1 MRGEPTR
8 RTRVIVT
15 VAVFSLLAVGLFFG
29 VRALIDVAASQTAA
43 TSAPTPT
50 PTSTTAGFIYTSDEF
65 GYSIEFPAEPTEQS
79 QTVPAGGADI
89 EVTSASWDN
98 GSASLVS
105 TGARYPAGEL
115 SDTTTSLKTALDGLV
130 ANTPDA
136 QLVGSDPFTL
146 AGIPAVK
153 AQVSVPAG
161 TLLVIIAIDGDV
173 QYQLVAA
180 NIGESAAEGFFST
193 FTPS

>member
-1 MRGEPTR
+1 MRGEPSR

-15 VAVFSLLAVGLFFG
+15 IAVFALLAVGLFFG
-29 VRALIDVAASQTAA
+29 VRALIDVAAWQTATA
-43 TSAPTPT
+43 PSATPT
-50 PTSTTAGFIYTSDEF
+50 PTSTAAGFVYTSDEF

-79 QTVPAGGADI
+79 KTVPAGDAEI
-89 EVTSASWDN
+89 EVTSAAWDN

-115 SDTTTSLKTALDGLV
+115 TDTTISLKTALDGLV

-153 AQVSVPAG
+153 AQINVPAG
-161 TLLVIIAIDGDV
+161 TLLVVIAIDGDV

-180 NIGESAAEGFFST
+180 NIAESAAEGFFST
-193 FTPS
+193 FTPA